1 MSHSCSSA
9 ALRSRLERGTRPTTL
24 LCLDEA
30 QFEVFGEQRM
40 GEWVLVLGAD
50 GSRREVEVWVKGF
63 PWARP
68 LPPGQA
74 HTTLDEL
81 WSYFATTRHLMI
93 MDQKIAEP
101 NSGSR

>member
-1 MSHSCSSA
+1 
-9 ALRSRLERGTRPTTL
+9 
-24 LCLDEA
+24 
-30 QFEVFGEQRM
+30 VFGEQRM

-81 WSYFATTRHLMI
+81 WSYFATKRHLMI

>member
-1 MSHSCSSA
+1 MLPLGHA
-9 ALRSRLERGTRPTTL
+9 WRGTRAPTTL

-30 QFEVFGEQRM
+30 QFEVFGEQRI

-50 GSRREVEVWVKGF
+50 GSRREVEVWVKDF
-63 PWARP
+63 RWARP